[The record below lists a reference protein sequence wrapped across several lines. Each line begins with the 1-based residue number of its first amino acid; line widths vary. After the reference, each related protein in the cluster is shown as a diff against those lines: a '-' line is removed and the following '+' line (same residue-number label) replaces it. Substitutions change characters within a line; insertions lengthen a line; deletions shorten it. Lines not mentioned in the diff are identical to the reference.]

1 MNTLWPVLLAL
12 AAGLPI
18 GWALF
23 AAGVQMADAA
33 AWQALW
39 ADPQTWRA
47 WGMTLWTGLA
57 STLLVWW
64 SVARLLASGF
74 IRQKLA

>member
-1 MNTLWPVLLAL
+1 MSAVP
-12 AAGLPI
+12 
-18 GWALF
+18 LF
-23 AAGVQMADAA
+23 AAGLLALLAAVPIGAALWAVGAEMLDAA

-57 STLLVWW
+57 ST
-64 SVARLLASGF
+64 ALA
-74 IRQKLA
+74 